1 MASNGPRDEV
11 FTTVLLNQE
20 GCVADWERHERRLQD
35 HAQRLRITLPQTSP
49 VNEALASSTDWRLV
63 RIGVLA
69 SQNEWSIDIRNIAFR
84 DEDIE
89 AITVPAPRWNQRTNG
104 CKHGAW
110 AAYTDAHQAAEDAG
124 CDAALMVHE
133 HGIVDGDRA
142 TPMVLDED
150 GTVWL
155 ADASQGGVDGITAS
169 ILTEHLPSLGLP
181 VVRGKLNERMV
192 ARCAE
197 LILVGTGMGVCR
209 VNTLDGEP
217 VGTST
222 TLSERC
228 RRLLEEHYS
237 KADTW
242 STTGHDRVG

>member
-1 MASNGPRDEV
+1 MASRGPRDEV

-20 GCVADWERHERRLQD
+20 GLLADWQRHERRLQD
-35 HAQRLRITLPQTSP
+35 HAQRLRIALPQTSP
-49 VNEALASSTDWRLV
+49 ANDGLEASTEWRLV
-63 RIGVLA
+63 RIAA
-69 SQNEWSIDIRNIAFR
+69 SASKNGWSVDMRPIAFR
-84 DEDIE
+84 NEDIE
-89 AITVPAPRWNQRTNG
+89 AITVAAPRWNPRTNG

-110 AAYTDAHQAAEDAG
+110 SPYTDAHQAAEDVG
-124 CDAALMVHE
+124 CDAALLVHE

-150 GTVWL
+150 GTVWI

-169 ILTEHLPSLGLP
+169 ILTEHLPALGLP
-181 VVRGKLNERMV
+181 VVKGKLNERMV

-217 VGTST
+217 VGNST
-222 TLSERC
+222 TLSDRC
-228 RRLLEEHYS
+228 RQLLEEHYS
-237 KADTW
+237 KAGTW
-242 STTGHDRVG
+242 STTGHERVG

>member
-11 FTTVLLNQE
+11 FTTALLNEE
-20 GCVADWERHERRLQD
+20 GRVADWDRHERRLKD
-35 HAQRLRITLPQTSP
+35 HAQRLRIALPQSP
-49 VNEALASSTDWRLV
+49 PADDALEPSSEWRLA
-63 RIGVLA
+63 RIAVGA
-69 SQNEWSIDIRNIAFR
+69 SQNEWSIDVRDIAFR
-84 DEDIE
+84 NEDIE

-110 AAYTDAHQAAEDAG
+110 SPYTNAQQAAEEAG

-150 GTVWL
+150 GTVWI

-169 ILTEHLPSLGLP
+169 ILTEHLPALGLP
-181 VVRGKLNERMV
+181 VMRGKLNERMV

-197 LILVGTGMGVCR
+197 LILVGTGIGVCR

-222 TLSERC
+222 TLSDRC

-237 KADTW
+237 KAGTW